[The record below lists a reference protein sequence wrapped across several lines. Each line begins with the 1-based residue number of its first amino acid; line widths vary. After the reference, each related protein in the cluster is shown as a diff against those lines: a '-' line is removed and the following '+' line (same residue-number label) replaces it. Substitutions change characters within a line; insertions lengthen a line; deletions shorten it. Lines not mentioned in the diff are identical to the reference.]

1 MQGMDK
7 PLHFIAV
14 FYIYDNLVKWL
25 YRPYFLKWYG
35 RKRKINQ
42 FTNYSNNYLMDIQTA
57 KQIRIADYLHSLG
70 YSPVKQQVS
79 TYGIN
84 HR

>member
-14 FYIYDNLVKWL
+14 LYIYDNLVKWL

-35 RKRKINQ
+35 RKEKRINLAT
-42 FTNYSNNYLMDIQTA
+42 TNY
-57 KQIRIADYLHSLG
+57 
-70 YSPVKQQVS
+70 
-79 TYGIN
+79 
-84 HR
+84 

>member
-25 YRPYFLKWYG
+25 YRPRPYLIKMYG
-35 RKRKINQ
+35 RKEK
-42 FTNYSNNYLMDIQTA
+42 
-57 KQIRIADYLHSLG
+57 
-70 YSPVKQQVS
+70 
-79 TYGIN
+79 
-84 HR
+84 

>member
-14 FYIYDNLVKWL
+14 LYIYDNLVKWL

-35 RKRKINQ
+35 RKE
-42 FTNYSNNYLMDIQTA
+42 
-57 KQIRIADYLHSLG
+57 KQIN
-70 YSPVKQQVS
+70 SPITKTIILWIYNTSVKIYRAKS
-79 TYGIN
+79 
-84 HR
+84 